1 MKEKEEFIFMLC
13 FVTTGGQTK
22 YPFDQMA
29 VMFPE
34 FDLGLI
40 FP

>member
-1 MKEKEEFIFMLC
+1 MRLC
-13 FVTTGGQTK
+13 FATTVGETK
-22 YPFDQMA
+22 YTFDQMA

-40 FP
+40 FK